1 MANFS
6 IESGSVL
13 TVPRRCIT
21 RRTALGAL
29 AGGMTAVAWS
39 SSGLARKRRGRGV
52 GAESAGGTRKR
63 PIGDFLDAQGTTQV
77 FVPPIPDVVG
87 WATPSD
93 TPVLFAW
100 VDYPGGADGFQGL
113 KLGTKTSGKVSEKR
127 LKDGR
132 AEVKVELKT
141 TNALA
146 WVIEL
151 DLGGDILDQIANKQP
166 IFGYR
171 PQEAAMPPKPKPSLI
186 ESKFEVEFINTAPGA
201 PLPDLVKAT
210 ALGEAPEGFELLTE
224 KFEAKGR
231 GTIRAGQNPGHL
243 LIVQV
248 GIRLN
253 RTNPDC
259 NTTDCFPVEIVRVQ
273 PVGN

>member
-1 MANFS
+1 MASFS
-6 IESGSVL
+6 MHSGSAVAL
-13 TVPRRCIT
+13 PRRCIT

-29 AGGMTAVAWS
+29 AGGVATTVWS
-39 SSGLARKRRGRGV
+39 GGGLARKRRGRAV
-52 GAESAGGTRKR
+52 GTESSGGSRKR

-77 FVPPIPDVVG
+77 FVPPVPDVVG

-100 VDYPGGADGFQGL
+100 VDYPGGADGFRGIQ
-113 KLGTKTSGKVSEKR
+113 LGTRTSGNVSEKR

-141 TNALA
+141 TKALA

-151 DLGGDILDQIANKQP
+151 DLGGDVLDQIANKQP

-171 PQEAAMPPKPKPSLI
+171 PQEVAAPSKPKPSLV
-186 ESKFEVEFINTAPGA
+186 ESKFEVKFINTAPGA

-231 GTIRAGQNPGHL
+231 GTIRNGQNPGHL

-259 NTTDCFPVEIVRVQ
+259 TTTDCFPVEIIRVQ
-273 PVGN
+273 RTG